1 MTDNKL
7 EIVFSDIATQKIAEL
22 SSKAQE
28 KIDSFFQQS
37 NSEQLVNN
45 NQVKKLSNDF
55 YMFRVDNDTRV
66 IFSIESNEV
75 LITDISNYSKEG
87 NPYLPDPKTLE
98 YYQKIDPTAVERILK
113 LAEKEMEHRISLEKE
128 ILKREVYFEK
138 TGLLF
143 AFFLTVIGLT
153 ISAYLLFATDK
164 TVVSVV
170 ILLTTLLP
178 TIWRLMT
185 KSKTRK

>member
-7 EIVFSDIATQKIAEL
+7 DIVFSDIATQKIAEL

-28 KIDSFFQQS
+28 KIDLFFQLA
-37 NSEQLVNN
+37 NSEQLAHN
-45 NQVKKLSNDF
+45 NQVKKLSSDF

-66 IFSIESNEV
+66 IFSIENNKI

-87 NPYLPDPKTLE
+87 NLYLPDPKTLE
-98 YYQKIDPTAVERILK
+98 YYQKIDPTAVERIMK
-113 LAEKEMEHRISLEKE
+113 LAEKEMEQRISLEKE
-128 ILKREVYFEK
+128 FLKRENYYEK
-138 TGLLF
+138 IGLLF
-143 AFFLTVIGLT
+143 AIFLSLIGLT

-164 TVVSVV
+164 TIVSVI
-170 ILLTTLLP
+170 ILMTTLLP

-185 KSKTRK
+185 KSKIRK

>member
-7 EIVFSDIATQKIAEL
+7 DIIFSDIATQKIAEL

-28 KIDSFFQQS
+28 KIDSFFQLS
-37 NSEQLVNN
+37 SPEKLVHY

-55 YMFRVDNDTRV
+55 YMLRVDNETRV
-66 IFSIESNEV
+66 IFSIENNKV

-113 LAEKEMEHRISLEKE
+113 LAEKEMEHRILLEKE
-128 ILKREVYFEK
+128 ILKREDYFEK
-138 TGLLF
+138 AGLLF
-143 AFFLTVIGLT
+143 ALFLTVIGLI
-153 ISAYLLFATDK
+153 ISVYLLIATDK
-164 TVVSVV
+164 TIVAVL
-170 ILLTTLLP
+170 ILLTTLVP
-178 TIWRLMT
+178 TLLRLII
-185 KSKTRK
+185 KSKK